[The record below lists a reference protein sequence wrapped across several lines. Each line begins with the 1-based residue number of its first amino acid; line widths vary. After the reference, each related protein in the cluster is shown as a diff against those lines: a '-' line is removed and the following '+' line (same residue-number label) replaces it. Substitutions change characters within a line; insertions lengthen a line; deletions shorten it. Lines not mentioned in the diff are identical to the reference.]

1 MFGQKDKTL
10 IIGDLHIGVKNN
22 SETMMQFQKEF
33 FQNELFP
40 YIKDNGIN
48 RVIQLG
54 DTLDKRKTID
64 FVTSAFLIK
73 EWLSWFDENKVEL
86 YSIIGNHDTYYK
98 NTNEISGIK
107 QYESLFKYVHIIDK
121 PYCLKTKFANY
132 HLIPWICPENK
143 DLVTEYISRIEG
155 EDFRSTFICGH
166 FELAGFNINRNFISK
181 SGSIDTELLEDS
193 PAYAI
198 FSGHYHTPS
207 QNKNIVYVGTPY
219 QLTWNDYGDEK
230 RFFVIDESNIS
241 QIVKTN
247 QQIFHKIVY
256 TPGMS
261 VNEVVDIPQK
271 SFVKILVSE
280 QDSLMDV
287 FVNELTQKFNL
298 SQCQVIDI
306 SEHSEECEQELENLE
321 LDDPFKIMI
330 KSIENMEDPF
340 IANELLSIYKEAQ
353 SLESN

>member
-1 MFGQKDKTL
+1 MFEQKDKTL
-10 IIGDLHIGVKNN
+10 IIGDLHIGIKNN
-22 SETMMQFQKEF
+22 SEVMMNFQKNF

-40 YIKDNGIN
+40 YIKKNKITQ
-48 RVIQLG
+48 VIQLG
-54 DTLDKRKTID
+54 DTLDKRKSID

-73 EWLSWFDENKVEL
+73 EWLSWFDENKIEL

-107 QYESLFKYVHIIDK
+107 QYESLFKHVHIIDK
-121 PYCLKTKFANY
+121 PFRVQTKWTNF

-143 DLVTEYISRIEG
+143 EEVIKYITNIEG

-166 FELAGFNINRNFISK
+166 FELSGFNINRNFISK
-181 SGSIDTELLEDS
+181 SGSIDTKILEDS

-207 QNKNIVYVGTPY
+207 KNKNIVYVGTPY

-230 RFFVIDESNIS
+230 RFFVIDESNIP
-241 QIVKTN
+241 QIVKTEC
-247 QQIFHKIVY
+247 QLFHKIIY

-261 VNEVVDIPQK
+261 VNEVNLPDRA
-271 SFVKILVSE
+271 FVKLLVSE
-280 QDSLMDV
+280 QDSLLDV
-287 FVNELTQKFNL
+287 FVNELTNKYCL

-306 SEHSEECEQELENLE
+306 SEHSEEMEQELKTLE
-321 LDDPFKIMI
+321 LDDPFHIMM
-330 KSIENMEDPF
+330 KSIESIEDPF
-340 IANELLSIYKEAQ
+340 ISSELLSIYKEAQ
-353 SLESN
+353 TLEKN

>member
-1 MFGQKDKTL
+1 M
-10 IIGDLHIGVKNN
+10 
-22 SETMMQFQKEF
+22 
-33 FQNELFP
+33 
-40 YIKDNGIN
+40 
-48 RVIQLG
+48 
-54 DTLDKRKTID
+54 
-64 FVTSAFLIK
+64 
-73 EWLSWFDENKVEL
+73 
-86 YSIIGNHDTYYK
+86 
-98 NTNEISGIK
+98 
-107 QYESLFKYVHIIDK
+107 
-121 PYCLKTKFANY
+121 LK
-132 HLIPWICPENK
+132 
-143 DLVTEYISRIEG
+143 
-155 EDFRSTFICGH
+155 
-166 FELAGFNINRNFISK
+166 
-181 SGSIDTELLEDS
+181 DS

-230 RFFVIDESNIS
+230 RFFVIDESNIP
-241 QIVKTN
+241 QIIKTN

-271 SFVKILVSE
+271 SFVKLLVSE
-280 QDSLMDV
+280 QDSLLDV

-306 SEHSEECEQELENLE
+306 SEQSEECEQELENLE

-330 KSIENMEDPF
+330 KSIENVENPF
-340 IANELLSIYKEAQ
+340 IANELISIYKEAQ

>member
-1 MFGQKDKTL
+1 MGMKEKIL

-22 SETMMQFQKEF
+22 SEVMMNYQRNF

-40 YIKDNGIN
+40 YIKENNITH
-48 RVIQLG
+48 VIQLG

-73 EWLSWFDENKVEL
+73 EWLSWFDENEVEL

-107 QYESLFKYVHIIDK
+107 QYESLFKRVHIVDS
-121 PYCLKTKFANY
+121 PTVLKTKWADY

-143 DLVTEYISRIEG
+143 DSVTEYISNIEG

-166 FELAGFNINRNFISK
+166 FELAGFNINKNFISK
-181 SGSIDTELLEDS
+181 SGSIDTKLLEDS

-207 QNKNIVYVGTPY
+207 QNKHIVYVGTPY

-230 RFFVIDESNIS
+230 RFFVIDESNIP

-247 QQIFHKIVY
+247 CQLFYKIVY
-256 TPGMS
+256 NPGMT
-261 VNEVVDIPQK
+261 VNEIELPRNA
-271 SFVKILVSE
+271 FVKLLVS
-280 QDSLMDV
+280 DSDTLLDV
-287 FVNELTQKFNL
+287 FVNELTEKYNL

-306 SEHSEECEQELENLE
+306 SEHTEESEQELENLE
-321 LDDPFKIMI
+321 LDDPFHIMM
-330 KSIENMEDPF
+330 KSIESIEDKF
-340 IANELLSIYKEAQ
+340 VANELLSIYKEAQ
-353 SLESN
+353 TLEQN

>member
-1 MFGQKDKTL
+1 MGDKTL

-22 SETMMQFQKEF
+22 SEIMMNYMKNF

-40 YIKDNGIN
+40 YIKENNIK

-64 FVTSAFLIK
+64 FVTSTFLIK
-73 EWLSWFDENKVEL
+73 EWLSWFDENDVEL

-107 QYESLFKYVHIIDK
+107 QYESLFKNVHIIDH
-121 PYCLKTKFANY
+121 PMLVRTDMADF

-143 DLVTEYISRIEG
+143 EEILTYISKIEL
-155 EDFRSTFICGH
+155 DTKDHRTLFMCGH
-166 FELAGFNINRNFISK
+166 FELAGFYINKNFVSK
-181 SGSIDTELLEDS
+181 SGSIDRAILEDS
-193 PAYAI
+193 PAWVI

-207 QNKNIVYVGTPY
+207 ENKNIVYVGTPY

-230 RFFVIDESNIS
+230 RFFVIDEASTPIE
-241 QIVKTN
+241 VLTH
-247 QQIFHKIVY
+247 QQLFYKIVY

-261 VNEVVDIPQK
+261 VSDVTLPHHA
-271 SFVKILVSE
+271 FVKLLVSE
-280 QDSLMDV
+280 TDSLLDV
-287 FVNELTQKFNL
+287 FVNELTEKYCL

-306 SEHSEECEQELENLE
+306 SEHSEEMEQELETLE
-321 LDDPFKIMI
+321 LDDPFHIMM
-330 KSIENMEDPF
+330 KSIESIEDPF
-340 IANELLSIYKEAQ
+340 ISTELLSIYKEAQ
-353 SLESN
+353 TLERN